1 MRTGRRVA
9 LAAGLSIGLAT
20 AAYGAPGKGCVGGR
34 LRGGGGGGA
43 AGPRRAARWWSSG
56 VAREVADYAE
66 TLVRREAVVTADAT
80 GAARYEIGRAV
91 APQSV
96 WVAVDLATGGT
107 AAAAPA
113 GFELVESDFRG
124 RGVLRGLLSD
134 ADGLEDARPFLEV
147 LLVRPGAVGG
157 AWGAS
162 VGDGGAADE
171 DGAGDGKLRV
181 SLARLRPV
189 GSSGAAPERFAP
201 GDTVAAIEPRSLQLT
216 LVTLQGGRP

>member
-20 AAYGAPGKGCVGGR
+20 AAYGAPGRDALAVGFEAEAVVVS
-34 LRGGGGGGA
+34 GA
-43 AGPRRAARWWSSG
+43 APGGQVVVFG

-113 GFELVESDFRG
+113 GFELVERDFRG